1 MNNRIGIFL
10 PALISIIIFR
20 LIWISFKN
28 ANTKIIIISM
38 TILSTV
44 FFIIGVSSAKS
55 ITNQQQ
61 AMLEILNV
69 TDKIISDEDIKSIN
83 FLVQDKDKDI
93 AVEWNGR
100 IILDKSV
107 SDCYQFVLKDKKII
121 PINWDDFKM
130 STENK
135 YVIATRDIKTEY
147 LLEKYTLYANDNGSF
162 LFKIKK

>member
-1 MNNRIGIFL
+1 M
-10 PALISIIIFR
+10 
-20 LIWISFKN
+20 
-28 ANTKIIIISM
+28 
-38 TILSTV
+38 
-44 FFIIGVSSAKS
+44 
-55 ITNQQQ
+55 
-61 AMLEILNV
+61 
-69 TDKIISDEDIKSIN
+69 
-83 FLVQDKDKDI
+83 VQDKDKDI